1 MDGGG
6 VAVAAW
12 GRLRR
17 GRTPATFIDAHRLVD
32 DYIDGFYNPE
42 RLHSTIGLVSPVEF
56 ELRSALHQ
64 ESA

>member
-1 MDGGG
+1 MQSASDEQTFV
-6 VAVAAW
+6 VATQAPQLWPFTV
-12 GRLRR
+12 
-17 GRTPATFIDAHRLVD
+17 DAHRLVD
-32 DYIDGFYNPE
+32 DFYNPE